1 MRDFSFNDL
10 MIKNDLMIQATQAG
24 LLSSLSRLA

>member
-10 MIKNDLMIQATQAG
+10 MINDLMIQATQAG